1 MSGFIHRNFT
11 GVLWLALSSVLVVM
25 ATLTESFKAAEQL
38 SSVRQ
43 QVRDRSA
50 AVDVQQEKPVSLVLQ
65 VNEMANRDDQLV
77 LWLALSSVL
86 VVMAT
91 LTESFKGKDIRSE
104 RKGRVKH
111 KYTGSSMEEDY
122 EKSINDMVMQ
132 LQNNSALSGSKCEID
147 LRLWMSN
154 RRSLSPWSYRVNRDE
169 TRIPTEIPEA
179 HSF

>member
-1 MSGFIHRNFT
+1 
-11 GVLWLALSSVLVVM
+11 
-25 ATLTESFKAAEQL
+25 
-38 SSVRQ
+38 
-43 QVRDRSA
+43 
-50 AVDVQQEKPVSLVLQ
+50 
-65 VNEMANRDDQLV
+65 MANRDDQLV
-77 LWLALSSVL
+77 LWLVLSSVL

-147 LRLWMSN
+147 LQLWMSN

-169 TRIPTEIPEA
+169 TRIPTDIPEA
-179 HSF
+179 HCLCSGCINPFTMQEDRTMTSVPIYTKIPVKRQFCDGPKQRRRKKKCNRKYRTAMENIAIGCTCIF

>member
-1 MSGFIHRNFT
+1 
-11 GVLWLALSSVLVVM
+11 
-25 ATLTESFKAAEQL
+25 
-38 SSVRQ
+38 
-43 QVRDRSA
+43 
-50 AVDVQQEKPVSLVLQ
+50 
-65 VNEMANRDDQLV
+65 MANRDDQLV

-122 EKSINDMVMQ
+122 EKSINDTVMQ

-147 LRLWMSN
+147 LRLWTSN
-154 RRSLSPWSYRVNRDE
+154 RRSQSPWSYRVNLDE
-169 TRIPTEIPEA
+169 TRIPTDKPEA
-179 HSF
+179 HCLCSRCINPFTMQEDQTMTSVSIYTNIPVKRQFCDGPKQRRKKKCKRKYRTAMENIAIGCTCIF